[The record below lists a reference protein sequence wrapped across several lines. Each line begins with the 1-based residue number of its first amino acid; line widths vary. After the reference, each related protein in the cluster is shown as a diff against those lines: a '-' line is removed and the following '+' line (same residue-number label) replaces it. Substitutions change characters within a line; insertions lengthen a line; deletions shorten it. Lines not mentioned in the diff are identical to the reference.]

1 MKRQLPGIPEVAEA
15 AVVEPAPVQ
24 NGKLNAAL
32 NVVTGVLGGLGV
44 FGLMLYVVANAVSRY
59 VWNEPFSAS
68 LEIVQ
73 FLLMP
78 ALVTVSLVA
87 AQLARQ
93 HVTADILVHF
103 FPPAGRKWLGV
114 GIDLLAAAV
123 LAVLTWFTWL
133 HAEFA
138 QEREFKAGYTDIVAW
153 PVYFFVPVAFGL
165 CALLLVR
172 DAWRGA
178 RTPVDEQQSHGS
190 EQADHD

>member
-1 MKRQLPGIPEVAEA
+1 MKHEAPGILEVAEA
-15 AVVEPAPVQ
+15 AVVESAPVQ
-24 NGKLNAAL
+24 NDKLSAVV
-32 NVVTGVLGGLGV
+32 NVATSVLGGLGV

-93 HVTADILVHF
+93 HVTADIMVHF
-103 FPPAGRKWLGV
+103 FPPAGRKWLAV

-123 LAVLTWFTWL
+123 LAVLTWFTWS

-138 QEREFKAGYTDIVAW
+138 QERDFKAGYTDIVAW

-190 EQADHD
+190 EQAAHD

>member
-1 MKRQLPGIPEVAEA
+1 MKRQVPGIPEVAET
-15 AVVEPAPVQ
+15 AVLEPVSVQ
-24 NGKLNAAL
+24 NGKLSAVL
-32 NVVTGVLGGLGV
+32 NVVAGVLGGLGV

-59 VWNEPFSAS
+59 VWNEPFNAS

-78 ALVTVSLVA
+78 AIVCVSLVA

-93 HVTADILVHF
+93 HVTADIVFHF
-103 FPPAGRKWLGV
+103 FPPSGRKWLAV

-123 LAVLTWFTWL
+123 LAVLTWFTWS

-138 QEREFKAGYTDIVAW
+138 KERDFKAGYTDIVSW

-172 DAWRGA
+172 HAWRGA
-178 RTPVDEQQSHGS
+178 RTPPEATEIHS
-190 EQADHD
+190 